1 MATTTEKCTATDWE
15 TSFNAKFDRVCAAFW
30 HRIEARTQQAQP
42 PTTQTIKLQPATFPK
57 NCFSELTNPA
67 THMAHAAASTALT
80 SSGPGTHLEVPLP
93 RQPHTQGRNR
103 TPEHP
108 WDQDPQIGTCGKKA
122 RVPVKASGRGHA
134 AHRLRKPVLSWTQQ
148 PTRTPKRPPKLERQ
162 SGETQETPTYKRSR
176 KRRTSRPE
184 PQTPRTRSSREAQP
198 KQPRTAQCPPVKGAQ
213 TPLHTTH
220 RTSLSWN
227 CGPNNGNLGLEDLLR
242 KASDLH
248 ATPKVPQN
256 RCRLTTD

>member
-1 MATTTEKCTATDWE
+1 MATTMEKYTATDWE

-42 PTTQTIKLQPATFPK
+42 PTTQTLKLQPATFPK
-57 NCFSELTNPA
+57 NSFSEPTNPA

-80 SSGPGTHLEVPLP
+80 SSGPGTHLEVPLLC
-93 RQPHTQGRNR
+93 QQHTQGRNR

-148 PTRTPKRPPKLERQ
+148 PTRTPKRPSSKGGPNSSTDISMGTPQ
-162 SGETQETPTYKRSR
+162 SDAGP
-176 KRRTSRPE
+176 
-184 PQTPRTRSSREAQP
+184 
-198 KQPRTAQCPPVKGAQ
+198 
-213 TPLHTTH
+213 HTTH

-227 CGPNNGNLGLEDLLR
+227 CGPNTGNLGLEGLLR
-242 KASDLH
+242 N
-248 ATPKVPQN
+248 PKGPTEQV
-256 RCRLTTD
+256 